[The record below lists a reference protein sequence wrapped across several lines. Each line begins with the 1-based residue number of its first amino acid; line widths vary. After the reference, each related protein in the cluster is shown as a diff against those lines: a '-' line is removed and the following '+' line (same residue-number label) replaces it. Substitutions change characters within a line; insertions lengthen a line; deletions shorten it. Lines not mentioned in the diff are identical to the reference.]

1 MTKEQAIKLL
11 SNETFI
17 SEIAKIEYYAGFNS
31 EEVYKAYNE
40 ACDEAVESME
50 KDVEKKIHQNNPVC
64 AWCFRN
70 TAIKHDSRGW
80 VMPEKIAGYAGNKI
94 DGTMSK
100 IIAYATLRDCKTA
113 FLAKLE
119 R

>member
-31 EEVYKAYNE
+31 EAVYKAYNE

-50 KDVEKKIHQNNPVC
+50 KDVEKKIHIYANGEEHCPNCDMNLTGLGFKRCIECGQLVK
-64 AWCFRN
+64 AGG
-70 TAIKHDSRGW
+70 TD
-80 VMPEKIAGYAGNKI
+80 EK
-94 DGTMSK
+94 SS
-100 IIAYATLRDCKTA
+100 
-113 FLAKLE
+113 
-119 R
+119 